1 MPKRIEV
8 LFESQGKTLR
18 AVVTPGS
25 AVKGILM
32 LGAEERGPFA
42 MANGLDFSPAP
53 QIPSGIDVMDG
64 GTKVELTASDAGP
77 GVCYWVGSELVC
89 W

>member
-1 MPKRIEV
+1 MPKSVEV
-8 LFESQGKTLR
+8 HFESRGKTLR

-42 MANGLDFSPAP
+42 DANGLTLRPAP
-53 QIPSGIDVMDG
+53 PPPRDVAVMDG
-64 GTKVELTASDAGP
+64 ATAVQLSGSDAGP